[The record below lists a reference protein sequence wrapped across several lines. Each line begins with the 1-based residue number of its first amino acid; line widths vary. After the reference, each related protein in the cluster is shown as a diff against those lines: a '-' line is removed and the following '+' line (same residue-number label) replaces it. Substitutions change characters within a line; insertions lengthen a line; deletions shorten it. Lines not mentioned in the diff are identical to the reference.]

1 MHQVNEDHEN
11 VDEDEIPIK
20 EREKIIDKLKF
31 TNLATGSLVS
41 NIEAAI
47 QSDQSRSQL
56 ISKLKQDESYNEP
69 SHLEIS
75 QKIVEASKNKK

>member
-41 NIEAAI
+41 NIEGAI